1 MDTNIGTVSRAKRG
15 AYRQHSREFKR
26 RVAEESLVPGTSVS
40 RVARA
45 HDLNAN
51 QVFAWRKLFH
61 VGAFETASGPQSTL
75 LPVVLSDPLPVD
87 TQPVFTSTAV
97 SPGVIILEVGKA
109 RLRLEG
115 VVDSAMLALVLERL
129 LA

>member
-15 AYRQHSREFKR
+15 TYRQHSTEFKR
-26 RVAEESLVPGTSVS
+26 RVAEKSLVPGASVS

-61 VGAFETASGPQSTL
+61 VGAFDTQSTL
-75 LPVVLSDPLPVD
+75 LPVVLSDPLQID
-87 TQPVFTSTAV
+87 TQPAFTSTAV

-115 VVDSAMLALVLERL
+115 VVDSGMLALLLDRL